1 LRVPK
6 IWRLLPQDRTRAELL
21 CRELRLSPV
30 LAQLLVNRNIVSA
43 DGARQFLQTPLSS
56 LHDPLLLPGVVIAA
70 ALLHEAVK
78 ERKSICVYGDYD
90 VDGITGTTLLWR
102 CLKLAGAEVD
112 YYVPDRFEEG
122 YGLNREAL
130 VKLKERG
137 FGVVVTVDCGI
148 ASVAEARVAKEL
160 GLQLII
166 TDHHEMKPELPD
178 AAALVHPRL
187 PGSTYPFR
195 QLCGAGVAFKLAWA
209 ICQQF
214 SQARKVTPA
223 FRQFLM
229 ESMALVALGTVAD
242 VMPLQDENRVFVC
255 HGLKSLQEGPTL
267 GLRSLIEAAG
277 LTDKKDLDAEHI
289 GFTLAPR
296 LNAAGRLGHAR
307 LAIELLGTSVE
318 TRAKELAHYLNEQN
332 TQRQTV
338 ERRIFSEARAQ
349 AESLSDFANMP
360 ALVLASPDWHPGV
373 IGIVASRLVER
384 YARPVL
390 MIAAKDDP
398 CSGSGRSVEG
408 FALHEGLAA
417 CSQYLLTHGGHAM
430 AAGFKIR
437 PRDIDAF
444 RTDFCSAVAQ
454 RLNGR
459 ARQHT
464 LLIDVEA
471 PLSAMTMGLMKG
483 LQGLHP
489 FGVGNRRPV
498 FLASNLQI
506 VGDPRKI
513 GQGERHLSFR
523 VKQEGSGIFKAIAWN
538 MAERM
543 EELQSGRG
551 KCCLVFTPKINEW
564 QGFTNIDLEVQDMQ
578 PGPVADIVSSV

>member
-1 LRVPK
+1 MRVPK
-6 IWRLLPQDRTRAELL
+6 IWRLLPQDRTQAELL
-21 CRELRLSPV
+21 SRELRLSPV
-30 LAQLLVNRNIVSA
+30 LAQLLVNRNVVSA
-43 DGARQFLQTPLSS
+43 DGARLFLQTPLSS
-56 LHDPLLLPGVVIAA
+56 LHDPLLLPGVVDAA

-130 VKLKERG
+130 AKLKERG
-137 FGVVVTVDCGI
+137 VGVVVTVDCGI
-148 ASVAEARVAKEL
+148 ASVAEARAAKEL

-166 TDHHEMKPELPD
+166 TDHHEMKSELPD
-178 AAALVHPRL
+178 AAVLVHPRL

-242 VMPLQDENRVFVC
+242 VMPLQDENRVFVT

-267 GLRSLIEAAG
+267 GLKTLIEAAG
-277 LTDKKDLDAEHI
+277 LTDRKDLDAEHI

-296 LNAAGRLGHAR
+296 LNAAGRMGQAR

-338 ERRIFSEARAQ
+338 ERRIFSEARSQ
-349 AESLSDFANMP
+349 AESLPDFANTP

-373 IGIVASRLVER
+373 IGIVASRLVDR

-390 MIAAKDDP
+390 MISCKDDP
-398 CSGSGRSVEG
+398 GSGSGRSVEG
-408 FALHEGLAA
+408 FALHEGLAS
-417 CSQYLLTHGGHAM
+417 CSQHLLTHGGHAM

-444 RTDFCSAVAQ
+444 RADFCGCVAQ

-506 VGDPRKI
+506 VGEPRKI

-523 VKQEGSGIFKAIAWN
+523 VKQEGSGVFKAIAWS
-538 MAERM
+538 MAERL
-543 EELQSGRG
+543 EELQSGGG
-551 KCCLVFTPKINEW
+551 KCCLIFTPKINEW
-564 QGFTNIDLEVQDMQ
+564 QGYVNIDLEVQDFQ

>member
-1 LRVPK
+1 VPT
-6 IWRLLPQDRTRAELL
+6 QAEFL
-21 CRELRLSPV
+21 CRDLGVSAV
-30 LAQLLVNRNIVSA
+30 LAQLLINRSVESA
-43 DGARQFLQTPLSS
+43 ESGRRFLEVKRDG
-56 LHDPLLLPGVVIAA
+56 LHDPSLLPGIDTAVT
-70 ALLHEAVK
+70 LLQEAVK
-78 ERKSICVYGDYD
+78 AHTPICVYGDYD

-122 YGLNREAL
+122 YGLNRDAL
-130 VKLKERG
+130 IRLKEKG
-137 FGVVVTVDCGI
+137 FGVIVTVDCGI
-148 ASVAEARVAKEL
+148 ASIAEARAAKEM

-187 PGSTYPFR
+187 PGSNYPFR

-209 ICQQF
+209 ICREF
-214 SQARKVTPA
+214 SQARKVTSA
-223 FRQFLM
+223 FRDFLL

-242 VMPLQDENRVFVC
+242 VMPLTDENRIFVW

-267 GLRSLIEAAG
+267 GIKALIEAAG
-277 LTDKKDLDAEHI
+277 LTEKKDLDAEHI

-307 LAIELLGTSVE
+307 LAIELLGTSVDK
-318 TRAKELAHYLNEQN
+318 RAKELAHYLNEQN

-338 ERRIFSEARAQ
+338 ERRIFSEAREQ
-349 AESLSDFANMP
+349 VESLPDFASTP
-360 ALVLASPDWHPGV
+360 ALVLSSPGWHPGV

-390 MIAAKDDP
+390 MIASKDDP
-398 CSGSGRSVEG
+398 GSGSGRSVEG
-408 FALHEGLAA
+408 FPLHEGLAA
-417 CSQYLLTHGGHAM
+417 CSQHLLTHGGHAM

-437 PRDIDAF
+437 PHAIDAF
-444 RTDFCSAVAQ
+444 RNEFCACVAQ

-483 LQGLHP
+483 LQKLHP
-489 FGVGNRRPV
+489 HGVGNRRPL

-506 VGDPRKI
+506 VGEPRKI

-523 VKQEGSGIFKAIAWN
+523 VKQEGSGTFKAIGWG
-538 MAERM
+538 MADRL
-543 EELQSGRG
+543 EELLSGGG

-564 QGFTNIDLEVQDMQ
+564 QGYVNIDLEIQDLQ
-578 PGPVADIVSSV
+578 PGPVADIVSA

>member
-1 LRVPK
+1 MRVPK
-6 IWRLLPQDRTRAELL
+6 IWRLLPQDPTQAEFL

-30 LAQLLVNRNIVSA
+30 LAQLLLNRNITSA
-43 DGARQFLQTPLSS
+43 EGARLFLSSPLSS
-56 LHDPLLLPGVVIAA
+56 LHDPTLLPGIEKAA
-70 ALLHEAVK
+70 ALLHEAIRAK
-78 ERKSICVYGDYD
+78 KAICVYGDYD

-130 VKLKERG
+130 FKLKDRG

-166 TDHHEMKPELPD
+166 TDHHEMKEVLPD
-178 AAALVHPRL
+178 AAVLVHPRL
-187 PGSTYPFR
+187 PGSNYPFR

-209 ICQQF
+209 VCQEL
-214 SQARKVTPA
+214 SQARKVSPA
-223 FRQFLM
+223 FRQFLL
-229 ESMALVALGTVAD
+229 ESIALVALGTVAD
-242 VMPLQDENRVFVC
+242 VMPLQDENRVFVT

-267 GLRSLIEAAG
+267 GLKTLIEAAG
-277 LTDKKDLDAEHI
+277 LNEKKDLDAEHI

-307 LAIELLGTSVE
+307 LAIELLGTDVPH
-318 TRAKELAHYLNEQN
+318 RARELAHYLNEQN

-338 ERRIFSEARAQ
+338 ERRIFGEAREQ
-349 AESLSDFANMP
+349 AESLPNFASMP
-360 ALVLASPDWHPGV
+360 ALVLSSPTWHPGV
-373 IGIVASRLVER
+373 IGIVASRLVDR

-390 MIAAKDDP
+390 MIACKDDP
-398 CSGSGRSVEG
+398 GSGSGRSVEG
-408 FALHEGLAA
+408 FPLHEGLAA
-417 CSQYLLTHGGHAM
+417 CSQHLLTHGGHAM

-437 PRDIDAF
+437 PHAIDAF
-444 RTDFCSAVAQ
+444 RADFCSCVAQ
-454 RLNGR
+454 RLSGR

-471 PLSAMTMGLMKG
+471 PLNSLTMGLMHG
-483 LQGLHP
+483 LQRLHP
-489 FGVGNRRPV
+489 HGVGNRRPL

-506 VGDPRKI
+506 VADPRKI

-523 VKQEGSGIFKAIAWN
+523 VKQENGPTFKAIGWG
-538 MAERM
+538 MADRL
-543 EELQSGRG
+543 EELQSGGG

-564 QGFTNIDLEVQDMQ
+564 QGYTNIDLEIQDMQ
-578 PGPVADIVSSV
+578 PGPVADIVSV